1 MSGLKFDPEYL
12 KAIEPFMSG
21 PQPPQQSN
29 DIYGRRATMNM
40 IMTAANDFAP
50 APPAVPQTVYIVRG
64 HDEVD
69 IKVTR
74 FATEAASKSERP
86 TPAVV
91 YLHGGGFFSNSVE
104 IFTPRIARY
113 AHDSDLPYFA
123 VSYRLAPEHPAPCAI
138 EDCYAAIKHLSES
151 SQEFN
156 IDPTKI
162 IVHGDSAGGG
172 VAAGAALLARD
183 RKLEPPLA
191 KQILIYPMLDDRTKV
206 KDDDPSIELMVWK
219 PDANVVAWDAYLS
232 EARKNSDILPYAV
245 PARAASL
252 RGLPPTYI
260 EVGALDLFRDEDTEY
275 ASRLAR
281 EDVEVEFHL
290 WPGLP
295 HGFDG
300 FLNLSWY
307 ERAKE
312 SRMSALKR
320 A

>member
-123 VSYRLAPEHPAPCAI
+123 
-138 EDCYAAIKHLSES
+138 HLSES

-260 EVGALDLFRDEDTEY
+260 EVGALDLFRDEDIEY